1 MHSSS
6 REEIATVFDAL
17 DADLDRVCELS
28 FDALTTPER
37 LRLLEHLEKV
47 ARRLPV
53 PGHVLINQLAR
64 QATPAEIGGK
74 LSHVLADRLRI
85 TRGEAGRR
93 VAEAADLG
101 ARQAMTGEPLPSQLP
116 AASAGQRCG
125 AIGTGHIGVIRRF
138 FDQLPCW
145 VDVETRQC
153 AEQQLAGYAAQ
164 FRPET
169 LSKIA
174 DRLAGYLNP
183 DGEFTDVDRAR
194 RRGLTL
200 GKQDID
206 GMSRL
211 SGWLTPETRAT
222 VEAVLAKLAAPGV
235 CNPDDETPTVD
246 GPPSEEAVQRDIR
259 TPAQRN
265 HDALNAAMRALLA
278 SGKLGR
284 HNGLPASIIVSTT
297 LKDLESAAG
306 KALTGGGTVL
316 PMSDVIRLARHA
328 HHYLAIFD
336 KGKAMA
342 L

>member
-1 MHSSS
+1 M
-6 REEIATVFDAL
+6 RRAT
-17 DADLDRVCELS
+17 
-28 FDALTTPER
+28 
-37 LRLLEHLEKV
+37 
-47 ARRLPV
+47 
-53 PGHVLINQLAR
+53 
-64 QATPAEIGGK
+64 
-74 LSHVLADRLRI
+74 
-85 TRGEAGRR
+85 AGR
-93 VAEAADLG
+93 
-101 ARQAMTGEPLPSQLP
+101 
-116 AASAGQRCG
+116 
-125 AIGTGHIGVIRRF
+125 
-138 FDQLPCW
+138 
-145 VDVETRQC
+145 
-153 AEQQLAGYAAQ
+153 AQ

-246 GPPSEEAVQRDIR
+246 GPPSEEAVQRDTR

-297 LKDLESAAG
+297 LNDLESAAG

-342 L
+342 LYHTKRLASPAQRIVLYANKGAGYALLDRFSGQQVRILPGAQDILVGWLPLAPRSTPASATTPNWKAWALHAS